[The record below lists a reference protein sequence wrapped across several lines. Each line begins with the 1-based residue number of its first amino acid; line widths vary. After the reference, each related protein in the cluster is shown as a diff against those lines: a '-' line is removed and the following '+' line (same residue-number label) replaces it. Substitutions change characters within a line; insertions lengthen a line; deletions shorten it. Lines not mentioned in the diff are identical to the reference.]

1 MNNKNDDSGK
11 KRPLFAWLRSGG
23 IVLLLVSVIVSWN
36 YLDLATQLKSLLAWI
51 DQLGWVGILM
61 YALLY
66 TVSCV
71 FFIPGSLLTLGAGV
85 IFGVAKGTVI
95 ALISATMGATA
106 AFLVGR
112 YLAGEWVAKW
122 IEGKPMFRAMD
133 SAIAEDGWKIVGLTR
148 LSPVFPFNL
157 LNYAYGLTRVS
168 LKHYFWA
175 SLIGMAPG
183 SLMYVYIGS
192 LAGSLAMLGDE
203 SVERQRTDAEWAM
216 YGLGLVATITV
227 TVYITRMARR
237 ALAERMELKENGD
250 E

>member
-1 MNNKNDDSGK
+1 MSGDKNIE
-11 KRPLFAWLRSGG
+11 KRKGPISSWIKSAGMVF
-23 IVLLLVSVIVSWN
+23 LVVGVIASWN
-36 YLDLATQLKSLLAWI
+36 YLDLTTHLKSLLAWI
-51 DQLGWVGILM
+51 DQLGWVGIFM

-71 FFIPGSLLTLGAGV
+71 LFIPGSILTLGAGV
-85 IFGVAKGTVI
+85 IFGVVKGTII
-95 ALISATMGATA
+95 ALLSATMGATA

-112 YLAGEWVAKW
+112 YVAGDWVARW

-133 SAIAEDGWKIVGLTR
+133 HAIATDGWKIVGLTR

-168 LKHYFWA
+168 LKHFFWA
-175 SLIGMAPG
+175 SLVGMAPG

-192 LAGSLAMLGDE
+192 LAGSLAMLGDN
-203 SVERQRTDAEWAM
+203 SVARQRTDAEWAM
-216 YGLGLVATITV
+216 YGLGLVATIAV
-227 TVYITRMARR
+227 TVYITRIARR
-237 ALAERMELKENGD
+237 ALAEKMELQENDD

>member
-1 MNNKNDDSGK
+1 MSGAEKNKRDKGAI
-11 KRPLFAWLRSGG
+11 PAWVKITGLAVMLAGA
-23 IVLLLVSVIVSWN
+23 VILWN
-36 YLDLATQLKSLLAWI
+36 YLGLTAHLKSLLAWI
-51 DQLGWVGILM
+51 DQLGWIGVLM

-71 FFIPGSLLTLGAGV
+71 LFIPGSILTLGAGV
-85 IFGVAKGTVI
+85 IFGVAKGAVI

-112 YLAGEWVAKW
+112 YLAREWVAEW
-122 IEGKPMFRAMD
+122 IKGKPMFRAMD
-133 SAIAEDGWKIVGLTR
+133 RAIAEDGWKIVGLTR
-148 LSPVFPFNL
+148 LSPVFPFSL
-157 LNYAYGLTRVS
+157 LNYAYGLTQVS

-175 SLIGMAPG
+175 TLIGMAPG

-192 LAGSLAMLGDE
+192 LAGSLALLGDE
-203 SVERQRTDAEWAM
+203 PAERQKTDAEWAM
-216 YGLGLVATITV
+216 YGLGFAATIAV

-237 ALAERMELKENGD
+237 ALAAKIPVDEENN